1 MVTPGVRI
9 VTPEEITARIG
20 VAALLPVMR
29 EALRAEAEGR
39 VEVPLRAGWTFDGGE
54 FGMLAMPAR
63 SKDLN
68 FAAFKF
74 LTLVDGNRALG
85 IPGVMGELALLDA
98 VTGAPQARLPA
109 EEVTLLRTAACSA
122 IATDLLALRD
132 ADTLALF
139 GSGPQAA
146 HHAEAMLAVRP
157 VKQILVQGRNRV
169 RAEKLAEELRVKFG
183 VCAIAGPNAVALRD
197 ATILCTVTN
206 ARAPLFRDDE
216 IHPHAHI
223 NAIGAYR
230 PDMCELPPDLLRA
243 ATIFADSKTPVA
255 REAGDLLSA
264 FGSPERVMAQ
274 IRAIGEILAQ
284 PLPQRPEGRT
294 VYKAVGNAG
303 QNLYAAAAIL
313 KLLDDA

>member
-1 MVTPGVRI
+1 MVTPDVRI
-9 VTPEEITARIG
+9 VTPEEIAGRID

-29 EALRAEAEGR
+29 DALRAEAEGR
-39 VEVPLRAGWTFDGGE
+39 IEVPLRAGWTFDNGE

-98 VTGAPQARLPA
+98 VTGAPRARLPA

-139 GSGPQAA
+139 GSGPQAV

-157 VKQILVQGRNRV
+157 ISRVLVQGRDRA
-169 RAEKLAEELRVKFG
+169 RAEKLAAALQTKLG
-183 VCAIAGPNAVALRD
+183 VRAAAGPDAVALRE
-197 ATILCTVTN
+197 AAVICTVTN

-216 IHPHAHI
+216 IHPQAHI

-230 PDMCELPPDLLRA
+230 PDMCELPPDLLRT

-255 REAGDLLSA
+255 REAGDLLAA
-264 FGSPERVMAQ
+264 FGSPEQVMAH

-284 PLPQRPEGRT
+284 KLPQRPKGRT

-303 QNLYAAAAIL
+303 QDLYAAAAIL
-313 KLLDDA
+313 ERLGG